1 MDRYK
6 ISYSKNRMGHTISAK
21 IIDQNTGQVVWTQN
35 VGNYPKTQLSGKIRK
50 QKVGDL
56 KRAANAQLTQLQG
69 QQTQEL
75 AGEDVSFDPETGFY
89 KSEDGKS
96 YATLE
101 EAQNANLTLERKGE
115 FDENLEEY
123 EARITQA
130 GRERE
135 ELASRIS
142 ARQQGQLMNQLQR
155 AILGS
160 GGDQAQIE
168 ALTPQVQEG
177 GQRSLQDYIS
187 RSKAQTSAD
196 LAGATQLGIKGDFD
210 LASLD
215 QNQQS
220 LTDAMTRFMTSEETD
235 RAQFQATLDAQPE
248 WWESVLMSAAE
259 GAGSAATSYLL
270 GV

>member
-1 MDRYK
+1 MDRYEIK
-6 ISYSKNRMGHTISAK
+6 YDKNWTGATVGAR
-21 IIDQNTGQVVWTQN
+21 IIDKNTGSTVQTLNISQFYT
-35 VGNYPKTQLSGKIRK
+35 GGKSRE
-50 QKVGDL
+50 QAVGDL
-56 KRAANAQLTQLQG
+56 KRAANTAVTQLQS

-235 RAQFQATLDAQPE
+235 RAQFQATLDSQPE
-248 WWESVLMSAAE
+248 WWESVLGQAAQ